1 MMISRVPTEYM
12 IAHAKSFQKDFK
24 ESEWI
29 DFQKYTSRLIR
40 LHLLGLV
47 PIPMLV
53 SKFLYE
59 DKVVSEP
66 MIEDKELF
74 ENWLLCS
81 FLWDR
86 GYTDFIDPSTQT
98 YVYVDGGY

>member
-1 MMISRVPTEYM
+1 MITRIPTEYM
-12 IAHAKSFQKDFK
+12 VAEAKSFQRDFK
-24 ESEWI
+24 EFEWI

-40 LHLLGLV
+40 LHLIGLV

-53 SKFLYE
+53 SKFL
-59 DKVVSEP
+59 
-66 MIEDKELF
+66 IEDKELF

>member
-1 MMISRVPTEYM
+1 MITRVPTEYM
-12 IAHAKSFQKDFK
+12 IAHAKSFQRDFK
-24 ESEWI
+24 EFEWI

-40 LHLLGLV
+40 LHLIGLV

-53 SKFLYE
+53 SKFL
-59 DKVVSEP
+59 
-66 MIEDKELF
+66 IEDKELF